1 MLMPLI
7 LHPLFVDQRL
17 ILQLGQMI
25 ATLGTVR
32 DSVRWPLLH
41 DSVASLLDMVGDVC
55 GGI

>member
-1 MLMPLI
+1 MLPLI
-7 LHPLFVDQRL
+7 LHPLFVYQRL

-25 ATLGTVR
+25 ATFGTVR

-41 DSVASLLDMVGDVC
+41 DSVASLLDMFGDVG